1 LTEILE
7 KVSQE
12 LEEARTALEDVLEE
26 VSRGRG
32 TKRDL
37 EAAQSRV
44 KFWEVRLEGAQR
56 QVAEEAEQERKGR
69 IDALKARVL
78 ALDEGAVKKLEGK
91 ARKALDAYVAAALA
105 HRTELAEIV
114 QELSGLGELPDDLE
128 LDMQPTGYGM
138 VVGSERRAPVDP
150 VAACTVMAYDVLRTH
165 LPRQEIALPV
175 EKYR

>member
-1 LTEILE
+1 MTEILE
-7 KVSQE
+7 KASQE
-12 LEEARTALEDVLEE
+12 LEAARVALGDVLEE
-26 VSRGRG
+26 ISRGQG
-32 TKRDL
+32 TERDL
-37 EAAQSRV
+37 ETAQTRV

-56 QVAEEAEQERKGR
+56 QMAEEAEQERTDR
-69 IDALKARVL
+69 INALKERAL
-78 ALDEGAVKKLEGK
+78 ALDEGTVKKLEEK

-138 VVGSERRAPVDP
+138 VVGSERCTPVDP
-150 VAACTVMAYDVLRTH
+150 IAGCTVMAYDVLRTH
-165 LPRQEIALPV
+165 MPRQEIDLPV